1 MSSSSSLHGPNTAPI
16 SASSNG
22 NSNSSENNDIVSDH
36 HHVSVVIV
44 GAGPSGIATSAL
56 LNSYSVPNLVFER
69 EDCCA
74 SLWKKRSYDRLN
86 LHLAKGYCS
95 LPLMP
100 HSFRT
105 STFMSKDDFIAYID
119 EYVSRFNVNP
129 RYCRHVDSAVYDED
143 EEIWKVKVTGPD
155 QYEYYSSDFLV
166 VATGENSQAIIP
178 ADLPGLES
186 FTGKVV
192 HACDYKNGESFK
204 DKQVLVIG
212 CGNSGMEISNDLA
225 DNGAHASLVI
235 RSQMH
240 VLSKEMVAIGML
252 LLDYLPVKIVDKFVL
267 FLAKFRYQDL
277 SSYGIHHP
285 DQGPFLFKALT
296 GKTPVID
303 RGTINKIRSKQ
314 IKVFPGIVRINSNSV
329 EFNNGARQSFDAI
342 LLATGYKSVAHKWLK
357 DYKYLLNDD
366 GKPKGNYPN
375 HWKGEKGVY
384 CVGLAGNGLPGIFK
398 DSTAVAEDIYSLMAQ
413 K

>member
-22 NSNSSENNDIVSDH
+22 NSNSSENNDTVSDH

-105 STFMSKDDFIAYID
+105 STFMSKDDFIAYLD

-235 RSQMH
+235 RSQVRTH
-240 VLSKEMVAIGML
+240 IS
-252 LLDYLPVKIVDKFVL
+252 
-267 FLAKFRYQDL
+267 LACVSTY
-277 SSYGIHHP
+277 IHAYIH
-285 DQGPFLFKALT
+285 
-296 GKTPVID
+296 
-303 RGTINKIRSKQ
+303 
-314 IKVFPGIVRINSNSV
+314 
-329 EFNNGARQSFDAI
+329 
-342 LLATGYKSVAHKWLK
+342 
-357 DYKYLLNDD
+357 
-366 GKPKGNYPN
+366 
-375 HWKGEKGVY
+375 
-384 CVGLAGNGLPGIFK
+384 
-398 DSTAVAEDIYSLMAQ
+398 IYIYIYI
-413 K
+413 